1 MRADADWPGPE
12 KPDRAVKSGML
23 AFEALHHVAV
33 AVSDLDRAKHFYG
46 DLLGLTEIPRPAFSF
61 AGAWYRVGGDRDLH
75 LIVVENPA
83 LNAGRNIDTPDA
95 HVAFRVESFRRAREY
110 LESRGVPMRVTLA
123 GPTGFP
129 QIHLMDPDR
138 NIIEINA
145 AELD

>member
-1 MRADADWPGPE
+1 M
-12 KPDRAVKSGML
+12 SGML
-23 AFEALHHVAV
+23 AFETLHHVAV

-61 AGAWYRVGGDRDLH
+61 AGAWYRAGGDRDLH
-75 LIVVENPA
+75 LIVVKNPA
-83 LNAGRNIDTPDA
+83 PNAARKLDMADA
-95 HVAFRVESFRRAREY
+95 HVAFRVKSFRTAREY
-110 LESRGVPMRVTLA
+110 LESQGVPMRVTIG

-129 QIHLMDPDR
+129 QIHIMDPDR